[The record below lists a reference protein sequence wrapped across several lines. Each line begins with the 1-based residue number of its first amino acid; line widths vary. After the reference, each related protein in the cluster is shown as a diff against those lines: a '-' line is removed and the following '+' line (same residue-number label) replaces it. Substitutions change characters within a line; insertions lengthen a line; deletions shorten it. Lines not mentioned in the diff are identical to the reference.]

1 MKIVFLAAGKG
12 TRIFEKIKSP
22 KALIRINKVSLIQ
35 RLIKNI
41 EKKFWNN
48 IFIVTG
54 FQSSKIKNETKKFKV
69 NFIEN
74 KLYFKTE
81 MLYSMYLALKKIND
95 DIVFSYSDIFYEKKI
110 ISSLIKSK
118 SKNII
123 VPINTNWEKIW
134 KIRKKNIIDD
144 AETLKIKNNK
154 IVEIGKKI
162 KKIKDVQGQYMG
174 IFMIPRNRRKEI
186 LKIIKENK
194 MEKNHITYFLN
205 FLIQKNEILKPKLYK
220 GLWYE
225 FDDKTDL
232 NQFKKIIDE
241 KIY

>member
-1 MKIVFLAAGKG
+1 M
-12 TRIFEKIKSP
+12 
-22 KALIRINKVSLIQ
+22 
-35 RLIKNI
+35 
-41 EKKFWNN
+41 
-48 IFIVTG
+48 
-54 FQSSKIKNETKKFKV
+54 
-69 NFIEN
+69 EN
-74 KLYFKTE
+74 K
-81 MLYSMYLALKKIND
+81 
-95 DIVFSYSDIFYEKKI
+95 
-110 ISSLIKSK
+110 
-118 SKNII
+118 
-123 VPINTNWEKIW
+123 
-134 KIRKKNIIDD
+134 KKNIIDD

-241 KIY
+241 KIYWNYKKHSQFNKLKKTEKGLVFFSENSSYSKVFSPIIFDLISKGIKVTFISSTKMTLCLK

>member
-1 MKIVFLAAGKG
+1 
-12 TRIFEKIKSP
+12 
-22 KALIRINKVSLIQ
+22 
-35 RLIKNI
+35 
-41 EKKFWNN
+41 
-48 IFIVTG
+48 
-54 FQSSKIKNETKKFKV
+54 
-69 NFIEN
+69 
-74 KLYFKTE
+74 

-162 KKIKDVQGQYMG
+162 KK
-174 IFMIPRNRRKEI
+174 
-186 LKIIKENK
+186 
-194 MEKNHITYFLN
+194 
-205 FLIQKNEILKPKLYK
+205 
-220 GLWYE
+220 
-225 FDDKTDL
+225 
-232 NQFKKIIDE
+232 
-241 KIY
+241 